1 MPELLICHTD
11 PQLTKFEKS
20 MSELIK
26 NSIRAIPDYPK
37 AGIMFR
43 DVTTLM
49 QNRDAF
55 TQTIDLFAEKAKELN
70 ITAIVGTEARGFI
83 FGAPLAYKLGVP
95 FVPVR
100 KPGKLPYKVYSQA
113 YQLEYG
119 EDVMEIHTD
128 ALTETDNVLMVDDLL
143 ATGGTIEATVNLI
156 RKLGAKVE
164 NACFVVNLPDLGG
177 EKRLDGLGINSYS
190 ICEFEGD

>member
-1 MPELLICHTD
+1 
-11 PQLTKFEKS
+11 

-49 QNRDAF
+49 QNSDAF
-55 TQTIDLFAEKAKELN
+55 TQTIDLFAEKAKEWN

-119 EDVMEIHTD
+119 EDILEIHTD
-128 ALTETDNVLMVDDLL
+128 ALSETDNVLMVDDLL

-156 RKLGAKVE
+156 RKIGAKVE